1 MQDDDQLSNQ
11 LRSEPVPVARTWT
24 EGPRPIAG
32 SVRYPFG
39 DAETR
44 VAGPAEPDSAPRAL
58 SGTVTLGDFFGVLRR
73 HLLTVLAGLVLGIL
87 AAAALFGVT
96 TASYQA
102 QSAIR
107 VAPVVVTGD
116 TGAAKDISTITES
129 RIVTSTAVAQLAA
142 KRLNYIGG
150 ATTLLTHVTTTSP
163 LNSQL
168 IYINFSSGSAQRAAD
183 GANAFAAAYLDY
195 RRSTAE
201 DKLLKQAG
209 ALSKQI
215 AGLRAQVDK
224 IGAKGDGPATKAA
237 LRAQIATL
245 NTQLYSAQATVVVA
259 GNVVGTADVP
269 TSPKSPKKVL
279 YGAGGVL
286 LGLLLGVL
294 AAIVRDRR
302 DDRVNGVADFELATG
317 TPVLAT
323 ITSAEPGRST
333 GADKPSKPKFIAAD
347 RARQDGY
354 RTLAAKLRTIRVG
367 PQSPAFLVL
376 RAGARSADSG
386 VTALADSLTEQGV
399 RVALVGARPGARL
412 ALRGLPVGQRH
423 DAPGSSAPVS
433 EGGATA
439 SGTIEAQAVSAV
451 AVAESLDVT
460 EAGGLRVVDLGAE
473 DALGVTITRRA
484 ADIAQAL
491 SWADIVLVDAVNI
504 ERPSSALA
512 LGRLAPLALITG
524 TDRHTTR
531 AEAVKAHRELVQI
544 GVQPVGAVLYQSGGR
559 RRPGTARAKKG

>member
-1 MQDDDQLSNQ
+1 MQEDDQLQ
-11 LRSEPVPVARTWT
+11 DQVRSEPVQVARAWT
-24 EGPRPIAG
+24 GGPRPVGG
-32 SVRYPFG
+32 STRYPFG

-44 VAGPAEPDSAPRAL
+44 VVGYAEPDSAPRAPV
-58 SGTVTLGDFFGVLRR
+58 GIVTLSDFFGILRR
-73 HLLTVLAGLVLGIL
+73 NLLTVIAGLLLGIL
-87 AAAALFGVT
+87 AAAALFGAT

-102 QSAIR
+102 QAAIK

-224 IGAKGDGPATKAA
+224 IGAKGDGPQTKAA
-237 LRAQIATL
+237 LRTQIATL

-269 TSPKSPKKVL
+269 TSPSSPKKVL

-286 LGLLLGVL
+286 FGLLLGVV

-317 TPVLAT
+317 TPVLAA
-323 ITSAEPGRST
+323 IPWAEPNKGTSADR
-333 GADKPSKPKFIAAD
+333 PSKPRFIAAD

-354 RTLAAKLRTIRVG
+354 RTLATKLRTTLVG
-367 PQSPAFLVL
+367 PGSPAFLVL
-376 RAGARSADSG
+376 GAGARVSDGG
-386 VTALADSLTEQGV
+386 VIALADSLTEQGV
-399 RVALVGARPGARL
+399 RVALVGARPSARL
-412 ALRGLPVGQRH
+412 ARRGLPPGPRH
-423 DAPGSSAPVS
+423 DPPASTAAGSDVEATLTDTDETQPV
-433 EGGATA
+433 T
-439 SGTIEAQAVSAV
+439 AV
-451 AVAESLDVT
+451 AVADDLDVA
-460 EAGGLRVVDLGAE
+460 EISGLRVVDLGEE
-473 DALGVTITRRA
+473 DVLGNTITRRA
-484 ADIAQAL
+484 ADIAHAL
-491 SWADIVLVDAVNI
+491 AWADIVLVDAVNI
-504 ERPSSALA
+504 DRSSSALA

-531 AEAVKAHRELVQI
+531 TEAIRLHRELVQI

-559 RRPGTARAKKG
+559 RRPGTTRAKS